1 MALRVFN
8 AAATLAVAVVVDSSE
23 HSKGLEVWIVLARE
37 ILRSLAFQN
46 TAANNAFC
54 GVDAICKRVQSIIG
68 QRYPM
73 PSLADSDA
81 HTSQATMT
89 SPPSLGDLLGS
100 ELVDNSVW
108 DQIEATVFAG
118 NLPGLEAMCGP
129 MLAHAMDEFLNSCLP
144 TMNRVQ

>member
-1 MALRVFN
+1 MAV
-8 AAATLAVAVVVDSSE
+8 TLAIAVVVDASE

-37 ILRSLAFQN
+37 VLRTLAFQN

-73 PSLADSDA
+73 PSLAESDA
-81 HTSQATMT
+81 HTAQATST
-89 SPPSLGDLLGS
+89 PPPSLSDLLGQ
-100 ELVDNSVW
+100 ELAENTVW
-108 DQIEATVFAG
+108 GTIEATVFAG

-129 MLAHAMDEFLNSCLP
+129 MLAHAMDDFLNSCMAAL
-144 TMNRVQ
+144 RK